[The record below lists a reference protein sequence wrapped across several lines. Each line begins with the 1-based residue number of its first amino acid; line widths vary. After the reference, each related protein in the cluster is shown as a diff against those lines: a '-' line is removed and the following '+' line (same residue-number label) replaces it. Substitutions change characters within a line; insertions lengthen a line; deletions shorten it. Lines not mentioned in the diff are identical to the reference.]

1 MEFKRTINDESWIET
16 RDFYGSY
23 DNNKKVIFIF
33 DIYQTMMKYITSNG
47 LQKLNLK
54 YIKRKKVVNGFTL
67 YY

>member
-33 DIYQTMMKYITSNG
+33 DIHQTMMKYITSNG